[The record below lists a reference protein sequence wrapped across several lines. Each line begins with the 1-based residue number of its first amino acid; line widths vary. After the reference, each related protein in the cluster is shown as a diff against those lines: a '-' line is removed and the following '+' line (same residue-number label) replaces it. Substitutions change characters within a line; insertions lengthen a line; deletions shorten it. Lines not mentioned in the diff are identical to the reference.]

1 MIWFETFL
9 FEGGEN
15 YLKLPLFFLD
25 FNFEFK
31 GGKNGFLFSFWRSAA
46 AWPAHYST
54 NRYFRKI
61 FFKENPVKHI
71 RALLDD
77 IMIIQGIVR
86 PVKVLSGSLQG
97 HWAPPQRLFQGS
109 FSPHHHYFVSSPT
122 SWVMTTTITT
132 ITTITIQPQEIL
144 PNARKLC
151 SAESQVHF
159 TMWMNLNRY
168 LSQPPNR
175 PEASETPWAAS
186 TQLDLAEVIFV
197 LIGRG
202 DFVCFYSP
210 RWFLF

>member
-1 MIWFETFL
+1 MVF
-9 FEGGEN
+9 
-15 YLKLPLFFLD
+15 FFLSEGQQQHGQPTTQPTGT
-25 FNFEFK
+25 F
-31 GGKNGFLFSFWRSAA
+31 GRS
-46 AWPAHYST
+46 
-54 NRYFRKI
+54 

-71 RALLDD
+71 RALLDN
-77 IMIIQGIVR
+77 IMIIQGTVR

-122 SWVMTTTITT
+122 SWVMTTTIT
-132 ITTITIQPQEIL
+132 IQPQEIL

-159 TMWMNLNRY
+159 TMWMNLNQYLSLSLSLLMWMNLNRY

-197 LIGRG
+197 L
-202 DFVCFYSP
+202 P
-210 RWFLF
+210 RCWRWSRQSREARYFSSNTTYDWSRS

>member
-1 MIWFETFL
+1 MVF
-9 FEGGEN
+9 
-15 YLKLPLFFLD
+15 FFLSEGQQQHGQPTTQPTGT
-25 FNFEFK
+25 F
-31 GGKNGFLFSFWRSAA
+31 GRS
-46 AWPAHYST
+46 
-54 NRYFRKI
+54 

-132 ITTITIQPQEIL
+132 ITTITITTITIQPQEIL

-197 LIGRG
+197 L
-202 DFVCFYSP
+202 P
-210 RWFLF
+210 RCWRWSRQSREARYFSSNTTYDWSRS